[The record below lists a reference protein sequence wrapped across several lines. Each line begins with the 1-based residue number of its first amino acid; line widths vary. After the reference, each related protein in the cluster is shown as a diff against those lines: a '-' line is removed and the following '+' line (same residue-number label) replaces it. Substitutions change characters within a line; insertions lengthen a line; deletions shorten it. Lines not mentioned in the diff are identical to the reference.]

1 LGRADYYSVQ
11 VTAWLQIRTSG
22 AYTFFL
28 GVDDNMRLIIDGT
41 VVGSSTCCGKYDPFT
56 VNLAAGYR
64 RVVVQYI
71 NYGGNG
77 YGVLHPRCSALDVH
91 LPAAAWCASRHQRHR
106 QRRASSQQLHR
117 QHLWPACHRVRRP
130 CAGQRA
136 AVLHHP

>member
-1 LGRADYYSVQ
+1 VLRRLESQVSTNWGTSGPPGLGRADYYSVQ

-77 YGVLHPRCSALDVH
+77 YGVLHWDGGVVRG
-91 LPAAAWCASRHQRHR
+91 LPPDQT
-106 QRRASSQQLHR
+106 
-117 QHLWPACHRVRRP
+117 
-130 CAGQRA
+130 
-136 AVLHHP
+136 